1 MKILILSLL
10 LSVFAWAEVPEHL
23 YLKEAPPVELPNSA
37 KYLVYLETSE
47 NPVGKRSPRPFWIE
61 HFEIPLAALQEDIG
75 AKMDPKIRASM
86 IFENADGVKMVRWI
100 LNPEDTKYAD
110 EIIEKMKE
118 KGLSLERK
126 RYFIGYS
133 TSSRSCIV
141 QDPQTGT
148 TFSIKSSTNQTA
160 GHWSDKKETVRAA
173 RAGRL
178 MNDHIE
184 RDGKSAHN
192 TILRIVNEP
201 LAYYLAE
208 ADQGI
213 IIRQYDHFLKRNQ
226 DKKLVPVFS
235 FIHRAEFYARKAG
248 VDTSKPGA
256 TQGFIQNTLARYG
269 GVASAEL
276 FMHYGII
283 YNSPHGQNFLI
294 EVDRNERPTG
304 KLYARDYADSH
315 LYEPVFKRSFTGR
328 ATLAHYRTFTSGSNE
343 IVSEN
348 FRLIF
353 GPYHDGTYNKPAWIR
368 NEQQLINAFRNA
380 VNDRIQTTLKLSNP
394 SAAIANADGTVNNY
408 WGATYNLEE
417 NKDLKEWIKDP
428 VYKPRPVRM
437 LPPPVDGRVRSEI
450 RTPGGPHPMARSCRM
465 LMRSLSE

>member
-1 MKILILSLL
+1 MKTLVLSLL
-10 LSVFAWAEVPEHL
+10 ISVFAWAEVPEHL
-23 YLKEAPPVELPNSA
+23 YLKETPPVQLPNSA
-37 KYLVYLETSE
+37 RYLVYLETSE

-61 HFEIPLAALQEDIG
+61 HFEIPLASLKEDIG
-75 AKMDPKIRASM
+75 AKMDPKIRDSM
-86 IFENADGVKMVRWI
+86 IFENAEGVKMVRWI

-118 KGLSLERK
+118 KGLTLERK

-192 TILRIVNEP
+192 TSLGIVNEP
-201 LAYYLAE
+201 LAYYLPE

-213 IIRQYDHFLKRNQ
+213 IIRQYEHFLRRNQ

-235 FIHRAEFYARKAG
+235 FIHRAEYYAQKAG
-248 VDTSKPGA
+248 LDTTVPGA
-256 TQGFIQNTLARYG
+256 TQRFIENTLAKMG
-269 GVASAEL
+269 GIASAEL

-294 EVDRNERPTG
+294 EVDKNEKTTG

-315 LYEPVFKRSFTGR
+315 LYEPVFKRSHTGR

-353 GPYHDGTYNKPAWIR
+353 GPYHDGTYNKPNWIQ
-368 NEQQLINAFRNA
+368 NEQQLINTFRSA

-394 SAAIANADGTVNNY
+394 AASLSNTDGTVNNY
-408 WGATYNLEE
+408 WGASYNLEE
-417 NKDLKEWIKDP
+417 NKDLKEWIKEP
-428 VYKPRPVRM
+428 VYTARPVKA
-437 LPPPVDGRVRSEI
+437 LPAPANSRVRSEI
-450 RTPGGPHPMARSCRM
+450 RTPAKPKPVIRSCRM
-465 LMRSLSE
+465 LMSSI